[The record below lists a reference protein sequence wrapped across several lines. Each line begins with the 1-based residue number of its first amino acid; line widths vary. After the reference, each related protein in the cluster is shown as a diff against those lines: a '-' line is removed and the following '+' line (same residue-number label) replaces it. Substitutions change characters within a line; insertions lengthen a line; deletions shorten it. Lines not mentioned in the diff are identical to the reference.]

1 MIVVKT
7 DNFEVYHGVV
17 TELRE
22 RGVTFTTLDA
32 AADEPLPEGTQALIV
47 GPDEDVAVEDP
58 VEFVRA
64 DPENPRAA
72 VDHALRL
79 LRGGGERT
87 VVGVDPGEHPGIAVL
102 SGDTVVAAFA
112 VPLADA
118 ADVVTEELDEAAG
131 SDPVVRVGDGARL
144 QGAQIIDGL
153 SDDIR
158 VELVDETGTTPY
170 LGQGARGM
178 GDVLAAVNIARIEG
192 EPVDSRDVEPT
203 PGEIRVVKTRSREV
217 SPENRELPDDLAR
230 RVALGEL
237 DVDEALAEHRGDPDG
252 ERAVGANTGDEDA
265 ARDDESSA

>member
-7 DNFEVYHGVV
+7 DDFEVYHGVV

-22 RGVTFTTLDA
+22 RGVSFTTLDA
-32 AADEPLPEGTQALIV
+32 AADEPLPEGTEALIV
-47 GPDEDVAVEDP
+47 GPEEEVSVEDP

-64 DPENPRAA
+64 DPDDPRAA

-87 VVGVDPGEHPGIAVL
+87 VVGVDPGERPGVAVL
-102 SGDTVVAAFA
+102 SGETVVAAFA
-112 VPLADA
+112 VPVDDA
-118 ADVVTEELDEAAG
+118 ADVVAEELAEAG
-131 SDPVVRVGDGARL
+131 GPDPVVRVGDGARL
-144 QGAQIIDGL
+144 QGSRIIDEL
-153 SDDIR
+153 PEDVR

-178 GDVLAAVNIARIEG
+178 GDVLAAVNIAHVEG

-203 PGEIRVVKTRSREV
+203 AGEIRVVKTRSREV
-217 SPENRELPDDLAR
+217 SPENRELPDGLAR

-237 DVDEALAEHRGDPDG
+237 DVEAALAEHREGTASGGADDANADG
-252 ERAVGANTGDEDA
+252 E
-265 ARDDESSA
+265 

>member
-32 AADEPLPEGTQALIV
+32 TSDEPLPEGTQALIV

-87 VVGVDPGEHPGIAVL
+87 VVGVDPGERPGIAVL

-118 ADVVTEELDEAAG
+118 ADVVTDELAEAGGA
-131 SDPVVRVGDGARL
+131 DPVVRVGDGARL

-153 SDDIR
+153 PDDVR

-237 DVDEALAEHRGDPDG
+237 DVDEALAEHREGDGADG
-252 ERAVGANTGDEDA
+252 NGDED
-265 ARDDESSA
+265 EE